1 MGEWENDQGYQGL
14 REAGLYQYRGGQG
27 VMRMERIS
35 GIILPDI
42 LAL

>member
-1 MGEWENDQGYQGL
+1 MEQWKNDQYYQGL

-27 VMRMERIS
+27 IMRMERIL

-42 LAL
+42 LGL